1 MVESDVAQDGTIRM
15 YGTTWCQDCK
25 RAKQFFGEHR
35 VPYAFVEVDQDGD
48 GLRLVERVNDGKR
61 VIPTIVFADGA
72 VLVEPS
78 NVALA
83 EKLGLQTHPDCPYYD
98 LVVVGGGP
106 AGLTAALY
114 AAREGVET
122 LVVERSGLGGQAGV
136 TEQLDNYPGF
146 PDGISGA
153 DFADRLV
160 AQCRRFGVEILAAAE
175 VTRVASDGQY
185 RVIGLA
191 DGDEVRAQAVLLA
204 LGATY
209 RRLGIPGEDDF
220 IGAGVHFCAT
230 CDGPFYRGQ
239 EMLVVGAGNSA
250 AEGALFLARFAS
262 RVIIAVRG
270 TELAASKLAM
280 TKVLGNPRIE
290 VRPNTVA
297 KEFRGDTKLRS
308 VVLHDTAT
316 GTDAELFP
324 GAVFVFVGLE
334 PNTQFLRGVVDVDE
348 AGFVRTSPTLE
359 TSLSGVFAAGDVR
372 LGSTKQLVSAAGEG
386 ATAALMV
393 RQYLH
398 AARAAPAAIPSVA
411 GE

>member
-1 MVESDVAQDGTIRM
+1 M
-15 YGTTWCQDCK
+15 
-25 RAKQFFGEHR
+25 
-35 VPYAFVEVDQDGD
+35 
-48 GLRLVERVNDGKR
+48 
-61 VIPTIVFADGA
+61 
-72 VLVEPS
+72 
-78 NVALA
+78 
-83 EKLGLQTHPDCPYYD
+83 
-98 LVVVGGGP
+98 
-106 AGLTAALY
+106 
-114 AAREGVET
+114 
-122 LVVERSGLGGQAGV
+122 

-160 AQCRRFGVEILAAAE
+160 AQCRRFGVEILSAAE
-175 VTRVASDGQY
+175 VTRITSDGQY
-185 RVIGLA
+185 RAIGLA
-191 DGDEVRAQAVLLA
+191 NGDEVRAQAVLLA
-204 LGATY
+204 PGATY
-209 RRLGIPGEDDF
+209 RRLGIPGETNF

-270 TELAASKLAM
+270 PELSASKLAM

-290 VRPNTVA
+290 VRPNTEV

-308 VVLHDTAT
+308 VLLHDTAT
-316 GTDAELFP
+316 GTDKELFP

-334 PNTQFLRGVVDVDE
+334 PNTQFLRGVVDLDE
-348 AGFVRTSPTLE
+348 VGFVRTSPTLE
-359 TSLSGVFAAGDVR
+359 TSQSGVFAAGDAR

-386 ATAALMV
+386 ATAALMI

-398 AARAAPAAIPSVA
+398 AARAAPAAITA
-411 GE
+411 AKGQ

>member
-1 MVESDVAQDGTIRM
+1 M

-35 VPYAFVEVDQDGD
+35 VPYAFVDVDQDAD
-48 GLRLVERVNDGKR
+48 GLHLVERLNDGKR
-61 VIPTIVFADGA
+61 IIPTIVFPDGA

-83 EKLGLQTHPDCPYYD
+83 EQFGLQTHPECPYYD
-98 LVVVGGGP
+98 LVIVGGGP

-114 AAREGVET
+114 AAREGIET
-122 LVVERSGLGGQAGV
+122 LVVERSAPGGQAGV

-160 AQCRRFGVEILAAAE
+160 AQCRRFVVEILSAAE
-175 VTRVASDGQY
+175 VTRITSDGQY
-185 RVIGLA
+185 RAIGLA
-191 DGDEVRAQAVLLA
+191 NGDEVRAQAVLLA
-204 LGATY
+204 PGATY
-209 RRLGIPGEDDF
+209 RRLGIPGETNF

-270 TELAASKLAM
+270 PELSASKLAM

-290 VRPNTVA
+290 VRPNTEV

-308 VVLHDTAT
+308 VLLHDTAT
-316 GTDAELFP
+316 GTDKELFP

-334 PNTQFLRGVVDVDE
+334 PNTQFLRGVVDLDE
-348 AGFVRTSPTLE
+348 VGFVRTSPTLE
-359 TSLSGVFAAGDVR
+359 TSQSGVFAAGDAR

-386 ATAALMV
+386 ATAALMI

-398 AARAAPAAIPSVA
+398 AARAAPAAITA
-411 GE
+411 AKGQ